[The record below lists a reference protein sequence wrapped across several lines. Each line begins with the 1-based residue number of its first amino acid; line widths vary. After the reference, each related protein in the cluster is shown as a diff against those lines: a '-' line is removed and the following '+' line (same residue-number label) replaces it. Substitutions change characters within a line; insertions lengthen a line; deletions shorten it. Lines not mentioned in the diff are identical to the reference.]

1 MTRPLFL
8 GPAKSKA
15 GPAHPGACNSPK
27 STGGNYV
34 GGELPDLAD
43 MRAEREARGLLHL
56 VVGVLLFWGVV
67 TGGLVAVFWAASK
80 RGMGF

>member
-8 GPAKSKA
+8 GPAKFKA
-15 GPAHPGACNSPK
+15 GPAHPGACNSRNT
-27 STGGNYV
+27 TGGNYASS
-34 GGELPDLAD
+34 ELPDLAD

-67 TGGLVAVFWAASK
+67 TGGLVAVFWAARD
-80 RGMGF
+80 RGVGF